1 MPAHPTLYLKRSLF
15 EKNGD
20 YSLDLGTAA
29 DYELVLR
36 YFYTHKIEAVHM
48 PVLMVN
54 MRTGGVSNRSLK
66 GRIAAF
72 VNDYKA
78 LKRNG
83 VSYPL
88 YVVMRKKLSK
98 LSQF

>member
-1 MPAHPTLYLKRSLF
+1 MPAHPTLYLKRSVF
-15 EKNGD
+15 KKKGD

-36 YFYTHKIEAVHM
+36 YFYTHKIEAVYM

-54 MRTGGVSNRSLK
+54 MRTGGISNSSLRS
-66 GRIAAF
+66 RIAAF
-72 VNDYKA
+72 VDDYKA
-78 LKRNG
+78 LKRN
-83 VSYPL
+83 SMPYPL
-88 YVVMRKKLSK
+88 FVVMRKKLSK